1 MESPAL
7 GVHLGKGARLLMALP
22 GRSTQPTHLR
32 KMTNLR
38 PVVEKAVPAASR
50 LQAQDPQGEEVQP
63 C

>member
-1 MESPAL
+1 
-7 GVHLGKGARLLMALP
+7 MALP

>member
-1 MESPAL
+1 
-7 GVHLGKGARLLMALP
+7 MALL

-32 KMTNLR
+32 KMTNLH
-38 PVVEKAVPAASR
+38 PGVEKAIPVASH

>member
-1 MESPAL
+1 
-7 GVHLGKGARLLMALP
+7 MALL

-38 PVVEKAVPAASR
+38 PEVEKAIPVASH